1 MSLSWSTLR
10 QVLTAAL
17 LGIFLGSAIVGCQ
30 ATDTRRSVGETF
42 DDATLT
48 ADVKSKLASELGGGS
63 IVNIN
68 VDTYRQVV
76 SLNGFVNSQDE
87 VRKAGEA
94 ARKVKG
100 VKEVK
105 NLLQVK
111 PKS

>member
-1 MSLSWSTLR
+1 MKSQWNMVSSILVAA
-10 QVLTAAL
+10 VLGATVSGAL
-17 LGIFLGSAIVGCQ
+17 VGCQ

-48 ADVKSKLASELGGGS
+48 ADVKSALASALGGGS
-63 IVNIN
+63 IVRIN
-68 VDTYRQVV
+68 VDTYRNVV
-76 SLNGFVNSQDE
+76 SLNGFVDSQDA

-94 ARKVKG
+94 AKKVKG